1 MLADSGLSDDVSF
14 AVSFPP
20 VTVSLCKELS
30 VEPSVGKTIGVPDVT
45 DIDPSVDEVVFV
57 DMVSVLLVSTGATVV
72 DGASVV
78 VVVVD
83 FAVVEVLVGLLIGL
97 GVVVLGFFVVDLLG
111 VTFCVVVEVIRGVL
125 LGTAGLTVVVVTG
138 VSIRK

>member
-1 MLADSGLSDDVSF
+1 MADSGLSDDVSF
-14 AVSFPP
+14 AVSFPA
-20 VTVSLCKELS
+20 VMVSLCNELS

-57 DMVSVLLVSTGATVV
+57 DMVSVLLVSNGVTVV

-78 VVVVD
+78 VVVVVD
-83 FAVVEVLVGLLIGL
+83 FVVIEVLVGLLIGL

-111 VTFCVVVEVIRGVL
+111 VTFCVVVEIMRGVL
-125 LGTAGLTVVVVTG
+125 LGTAGLTVVVATG